1 MKVTIT
7 LEKEWDIL
15 TFAQFLKRI
24 TYGGVADC
32 AVDKE
37 ETEKMI
43 EIIENIRGQL
53 AKQGFSPR

>member
-7 LEKEWDIL
+7 LVKDWDTL

-24 TYGGVADC
+24 TYAGVAEC
-32 AVDKE
+32 AVDKA
-37 ETEKMI
+37 ETETMI
-43 EIIENIRGQL
+43 DVIENIRDQL